1 LTQKGQRGQKVRKMM
16 MVGAFFVDDL
26 IFIGQKGQKVRR
38 FSSSSWIRGG
48 FIDEKS

>member
-38 FSSSSWIRGG
+38 LSSSSWIRAG